1 VGKTSLGQSIAKA
14 LERKFVRLSLG
25 GMRDEAEIRGHRRTY
40 IGAMPGSIIQSIRRA
55 ESRNPVFMLDEI
67 DKVGADF
74 RGDPSSALLEVL
86 DPEQNATFRDN
97 YLDLP
102 FDLSKIFFITTANAL
117 ETIHPALRDRMEI
130 LALPGYTEHEK
141 IAIAQK
147 YLIPK
152 QIKEHGLGKGDLIFT
167 NEGIK
172 KVVSSY
178 TKEAGVRNLE
188 RQIARVCRKV
198 AFKKGQGHE
207 TGDSVSPESLREYL
221 GPERYF
227 PEVAMRTSRP
237 GVATGLAWTEAGGD
251 ILFIE
256 ATKMPGKKGL
266 SLTGQLGE
274 VMQESAKAALSYVR
288 TKVDELK
295 IERNFFDK
303 YDLHVHVPAGA
314 IPKDGP
320 SAGITIACAL
330 ASELTGRPV
339 RNDVAMTG
347 EITLSGLVLPVG
359 GIKEKILAAKAAGI
373 KKVILPLRNQG
384 DVEEIGEELKE
395 GLEFVFV
402 ESADEVF
409 KLALADSA
417 GDRADSPRQAEA
429 SP

>member
-1 VGKTSLGQSIAKA
+1 
-14 LERKFVRLSLG
+14 
-25 GMRDEAEIRGHRRTY
+25 
-40 IGAMPGSIIQSIRRA
+40 
-55 ESRNPVFMLDEI
+55 
-67 DKVGADF
+67 
-74 RGDPSSALLEVL
+74 
-86 DPEQNATFRDN
+86 
-97 YLDLP
+97 
-102 FDLSKIFFITTANAL
+102 
-117 ETIHPALRDRMEI
+117 MEI
-130 LALPGYTEHEK
+130 LTLPGYTEHEK

-152 QIKEHGLGKGDLIFT
+152 QMEEHGLEKGDVTFA
-167 NEGIK
+167 EGGIK
-172 KVVSSY
+172 KIVSSY
-178 TKEAGVRNLE
+178 TREAGVRNLE

-198 AFKKGQGHE
+198 AFKKGQGE
-207 TGDSVSPESLREYL
+207 KTGDTVTPESLREYL
-221 GPERYF
+221 GPERFF

-251 ILFIE
+251 ILFVE

-288 TKVDELK
+288 TKADELK
-295 IERNFFDK
+295 IERDFFEK
-303 YDLHVHVPAGA
+303 YDLHIHVPAGA

-320 SAGITIACAL
+320 SAGVTIACAL
-330 ASELTGRPV
+330 ASELTGHPV

-373 KKVILPLRNQG
+373 KKVILPQRNQA
-384 DVEEIGEELKE
+384 DVEEVGKELKE

-409 KLALADSA
+409 KLALADSV
-417 GDRADSPRQAEA
+417 GDHTDAPRQAEA

>member
-1 VGKTSLGQSIAKA
+1 
-14 LERKFVRLSLG
+14 
-25 GMRDEAEIRGHRRTY
+25 
-40 IGAMPGSIIQSIRRA
+40 
-55 ESRNPVFMLDEI
+55 
-67 DKVGADF
+67 
-74 RGDPSSALLEVL
+74 
-86 DPEQNATFRDN
+86 
-97 YLDLP
+97 
-102 FDLSKIFFITTANAL
+102 
-117 ETIHPALRDRMEI
+117 MEI
-130 LALPGYTEHEK
+130 LVLPGYTEHEK
-141 IAIAQK
+141 IAIAKK

-152 QIKEHGLGKGDLIFT
+152 QMEEHGLEKGDVTFA
-167 NEGIK
+167 EGGIK
-172 KVVSSY
+172 KLVSSY

-198 AFKKGQGHE
+198 AFKKGQGQK
-207 TGDSVSPESLREYL
+207 TGDTITPESLREYL
-221 GPERYF
+221 GPERFF

-251 ILFIE
+251 ILFVE

-266 SLTGQLGE
+266 ALTGQLGE

-288 TKVDELK
+288 TKADELK
-295 IERNFFDK
+295 IERDFFEK

-320 SAGITIACAL
+320 SAGVTIACAL
-330 ASELTGRPV
+330 ASELTGHPV

-384 DVEEIGEELKE
+384 DVEEIGEELKA

-417 GDRADSPRQAEA
+417 GDHTDAPRQAEA